1 MNELL
6 DLYVKQA
13 MTRHLAPTHGQLGF
27 SSLTNSIVEDL
38 SFPGGF
44 VRITQI

>member
-13 MTRHLAPTHGQLGF
+13 MTRHLALTHGQLGF

-38 SFPGGF
+38 SFPGGL
-44 VRITQI
+44 VRIVQI